1 MKTTKHI
8 LIAVIG
14 VIAAVSTACE
24 EDNALHPW
32 GENTLVGDLGAV
44 TVLTTEGTPGG
55 AVITYR
61 LPESKDLLYVKA
73 LYMVGEST
81 PMEVRTSRYDHSVT
95 LQGFGDTQP
104 REVTL
109 LCVDKMENEG
119 PAVTTS
125 VTPLTPPITSV
136 YNSLNIGTT
145 FGGIYIDYIN
155 ADKGNIAIHV
165 QTLDEENNPY
175 EPTVHYTSSDRG
187 RIFVRGFKAEARTFD
202 IYITDRWGNRSQTLS
217 ESHTPY
223 PESLLDKSKFAEFK
237 LDNDIAC
244 NAWGGS
250 LSYAWNDDFTPPLFV
265 HSPGGDTFP
274 MSFTFDMGQ
283 TAKLS
288 RYKFYHL
295 FREDYAYQRGNLK
308 RWEVWGRT
316 DTPPTDGTWEGW
328 TKLLDCESF
337 KPSGLP
343 VGEISGDDWEYLQQG
358 EDFEFPPT
366 APEVRYIRFKV
377 LETWGGDDFIH
388 FQEFTF
394 WGNPAEEIRTGETD
408 ETH

>member
-73 LYMVGEST
+73 LYTVGEST

-165 QTLDEENNPY
+165 QTLDEETTLMNP
-175 EPTVHYTSSDRG
+175 P
-187 RIFVRGFKAEARTFD
+187 
-202 IYITDRWGNRSQTLS
+202 YITPVRIVAVSSSAASR
-217 ESHTPY
+217 PR
-223 PESLLDKSKFAEFK
+223 P
-237 LDNDIAC
+237 
-244 NAWGGS
+244 
-250 LSYAWNDDFTPPLFV
+250 V
-265 HSPGGDTFP
+265 HSTFTLRTVGG
-274 MSFTFDMGQ
+274 
-283 TAKLS
+283 TA
-288 RYKFYHL
+288 
-295 FREDYAYQRGNLK
+295 LK
-308 RWEVWGRT
+308 RSVKAIRPIRRVCSTSRNSLNSNWTTISLATLGAEVC
-316 DTPPTDGTWEGW
+316 PMHGT
-328 TKLLDCESF
+328 TTLHRRFSC
-337 KPSGLP
+337 
-343 VGEISGDDWEYLQQG
+343 
-358 EDFEFPPT
+358 T
-366 APEVRYIRFKV
+366 APAAI
-377 LETWGGDDFIH
+377 LSL
-388 FQEFTF
+388 
-394 WGNPAEEIRTGETD
+394 
-408 ETH
+408 

>member
-1 MKTTKHI
+1 MKTTKYI
-8 LIAVIG
+8 LMAVIG

-24 EDNALHPW
+24 EDNTLHPW
-32 GENTLVGDLGAV
+32 GEDTLVGDLGAV
-44 TVLTTEGTPGG
+44 DVLKTEGTPGG
-55 AVITYR
+55 AVISYR

-73 LYMVGEST
+73 LYTVGEGML
-81 PMEVRTSRYDHSVT
+81 MEARASRYDHSVT

-109 LCVDKMENEG
+109 YCVDKMENEG

-125 VTPLTPPITSV
+125 VTPLTPPIISV
-136 YNSLNIGTT
+136 YNSLNVGAA
-145 FGGIYIDYIN
+145 FGGIYIDFVN

-165 QTLDEENNPY
+165 RTLDEDNNLY
-175 EPTVHYTSSDRG
+175 EPTVHYTSSEGG
-187 RIFVRGFKAEARTFD
+187 RIFVRGFDAEPRMFD
-202 IYITDRWGNRSQTLS
+202 IYITDRWGNRSQMRS
-217 ESHTPY
+217 EKHTPL
-223 PESLLDKSKFAEFK
+223 PESLLDKSKFVELK
-237 LDNDIAC
+237 LDDDIKC
-244 NAWGGS
+244 DAWGGS
-250 LSYAWNDDFTPPLFV
+250 LSYAWNDDFTPALFV

-283 TAKLS
+283 TSKLS

-295 FREDYAYQRGNLK
+295 FNESYAYQRGNLK
-308 RWEVWGRT
+308 RWEIWGRA
-316 DTPPTDGTWEGW
+316 DTPSKDGSWEGW
-328 TKLLDCESF
+328 TKLLDCQSF

-343 VGEISGDDWEYLQQG
+343 VGETTGDDWEYLKKG

-366 APEVRYIRFKV
+366 APEARYLRFKV

-394 WGNPAEEIRTGETD
+394 WGNPVDDDKTL
-408 ETH
+408 

>member
-73 LYMVGEST
+73 LYTVGGST

-217 ESHTPY
+217 ESDTPY

-274 MSFTFDMGQ
+274 MSFTFDMANGQ
-283 TAKLS
+283 TEPLQVLS
-288 RYKFYHL
+288 PFP
-295 FREDYAYQRGNLK
+295 RGLCLPTRQPQTLGGMGPHRHTAD
-308 RWEVWGRT
+308 RWYLG
-316 DTPPTDGTWEGW
+316 G
-328 TKLLDCESF
+328 LDQIV
-337 KPSGLP
+337 GL
-343 VGEISGDDWEYLQQG
+343 
-358 EDFEFPPT
+358 
-366 APEVRYIRFKV
+366 
-377 LETWGGDDFIH
+377 
-388 FQEFTF
+388 
-394 WGNPAEEIRTGETD
+394 
-408 ETH
+408 

>member
-1 MKTTKHI
+1 
-8 LIAVIG
+8 
-14 VIAAVSTACE
+14 
-24 EDNALHPW
+24 
-32 GENTLVGDLGAV
+32 
-44 TVLTTEGTPGG
+44 
-55 AVITYR
+55 
-61 LPESKDLLYVKA
+61 
-73 LYMVGEST
+73 
-81 PMEVRTSRYDHSVT
+81 
-95 LQGFGDTQP
+95 
-104 REVTL
+104 
-109 LCVDKMENEG
+109 
-119 PAVTTS
+119 
-125 VTPLTPPITSV
+125 
-136 YNSLNIGTT
+136 
-145 FGGIYIDYIN
+145 
-155 ADKGNIAIHV
+155 
-165 QTLDEENNPY
+165 
-175 EPTVHYTSSDRG
+175 
-187 RIFVRGFKAEARTFD
+187 
-202 IYITDRWGNRSQTLS
+202 
-217 ESHTPY
+217 
-223 PESLLDKSKFAEFK
+223 
-237 LDNDIAC
+237 
-244 NAWGGS
+244 
-250 LSYAWNDDFTPPLFV
+250 
-265 HSPGGDTFP
+265 
-274 MSFTFDMGQ
+274 MGQ

>member
-1 MKTTKHI
+1 M
-8 LIAVIG
+8 
-14 VIAAVSTACE
+14 
-24 EDNALHPW
+24 
-32 GENTLVGDLGAV
+32 
-44 TVLTTEGTPGG
+44 
-55 AVITYR
+55 
-61 LPESKDLLYVKA
+61 
-73 LYMVGEST
+73 
-81 PMEVRTSRYDHSVT
+81 
-95 LQGFGDTQP
+95 
-104 REVTL
+104 
-109 LCVDKMENEG
+109 
-119 PAVTTS
+119 
-125 VTPLTPPITSV
+125 
-136 YNSLNIGTT
+136 
-145 FGGIYIDYIN
+145 
-155 ADKGNIAIHV
+155 
-165 QTLDEENNPY
+165 
-175 EPTVHYTSSDRG
+175 
-187 RIFVRGFKAEARTFD
+187 
-202 IYITDRWGNRSQTLS
+202 
-217 ESHTPY
+217 
-223 PESLLDKSKFAEFK
+223 
-237 LDNDIAC
+237 
-244 NAWGGS
+244 
-250 LSYAWNDDFTPPLFV
+250 SYAWNDDFTPPLFV